1 MDENSIVLP
10 DTLVAQLIDNAATLN
25 DYLQKEFEV
34 IVKLREPLRKQLID
48 EGKIMKAIKS
58 DKTLNETF
66 SIDGAENV
74 EVDRANAYSVS
85 CAVCVGKDYTTNE
98 QSSCL
103 ALLPHVECLKTLSSG
118 LMMMQEI
125 MITVEACE
133 KHKKAICFIDGSKI
147 SMIIRINQFYTG
159 ILRDLPG
166 QLDYWRNQGTE
177 AADKE
182 PGKTLLKFESRDWL
196 SEYLLHPRIV
206 GNLKLVTTVTLLEQY
221 APQWVGKFDDK
232 TLAALILDENEYL
245 KPIALSTPGE
255 RFHVRGTYPYS
266 QKIDSIEKQ
275 LYSDDSNNQI
285 FHIYYRP
292 RISQGVFKIEA
303 NKRFVQS
310 ETGLERL
317 FNWWQ
322 EETCAPDLLEP
333 YSFVLVDRFAKE
345 GVRVAT
351 MALQEITRRSPTDS
365 EWAWYLTQPYRTR

>member
-34 IVKLREPLRKQLID
+34 IVKQRVPLRKRLID
-48 EGKIMKAIKS
+48 EGKIMKAVKS
-58 DKTLNETF
+58 DKTLDEIF

-74 EVDRANAYSVS
+74 EVDRASAYSVS
-85 CAVCVGKDYTTNE
+85 CAVCVGKDYSTNE

-133 KHKKAICFIDGSKI
+133 RNKKAVCFIDGSKI
-147 SMIIRINQFYTG
+147 SIIIRINQFYTG

-166 QLDYWRNQGTE
+166 QLGFWRKQGIE
-177 AADKE
+177 ASERE
-182 PGKTLLKFESRDWL
+182 PGRTLFKFESRDWL
-196 SEYLLHPRIV
+196 TEYLLHPRII
-206 GNLKLVTTVTLLEQY
+206 GNLKLVTTVTLLERY
-221 APQWVGKFDDK
+221 APQLVGKFDDK
-232 TLAALILDENEYL
+232 TLAALVLEENEYL
-245 KPIALSTPGE
+245 LPVALAKPGE
-255 RFHVRGTYPYS
+255 PFHVRGTYPYS

-275 LYSDDSNNQI
+275 LYSDESNHQI

-310 ETGLERL
+310 ATGIERL

-322 EETCAPDLLEP
+322 YETCAPDLLEP

-365 EWAWYLTQPYRTR
+365 EWAWYLTQPYRTK